1 MECSS
6 LSCTPFCYRQESC
19 SVGKS
24 LQPAVSVEHDFK
36 EHDVSATFIDMTSVF
51 DFFKNHGA
59 SGNGRRPI
67 CCELQEALQGCLLF
81 AEVYRHS
88 GHARGL
94 TSVLRPLHVIPVR
107 EVCLKTEEIVSD
119 CKPDVGP
126 GTLSHDFDFVSKGFV
141 GKKILAGSSDAFDL
155 DIDGF

>member
-1 MECSS
+1 MARLSVILALVLGFCSSGYDFAIPSSRLYLAVQTLGVAMRFVGNYAPYGLSPQMYDMPVIRKMEYSS

-24 LQPAVSVEHDFK
+24 LQLAVSVEHDFK

-67 CCELQEALQGCLLF
+67 CCELQEALQGCFLF

-88 GHARGL
+88 
-94 TSVLRPLHVIPVR
+94 
-107 EVCLKTEEIVSD
+107 
-119 CKPDVGP
+119 
-126 GTLSHDFDFVSKGFV
+126 
-141 GKKILAGSSDAFDL
+141 
-155 DIDGF
+155 